1 MTFLPK
7 RLVFFFL
14 ICLYVKALIYRII
27 RWANI
32 NWIQVVS
39 APMMNLPNTVMPP
52 HMMVNSGYP
61 HDMVNSGYVHF
72 NPMQQVVTSSDPLAC
87 FNVGYVFIS
96 LPLWSLSY
104 NFWFTNNLCVF
115 GCYRMVNLLL
125 CGTLMCRIFI
135 AV

>member
-1 MTFLPK
+1 M
-7 RLVFFFL
+7 
-14 ICLYVKALIYRII
+14 YVKALIYRII

-72 NPMQQVVTSSDPLAC
+72 NPMQQVVTSSDPLSC

-104 NFWFTNNLCVF
+104 NFWFTNNLYVLIMLQN
-115 GCYRMVNLLL
+115 GQSATMWDSDVQNLYSNLGVWL
-125 CGTLMCRIFI
+125 RTVRKLFT
-135 AV
+135 VS